1 MGASMN
7 GANKMNILI
16 CDDMFPAMFEILDR
30 LLSEDDV
37 RFCRQEKVLTEA
49 KWAEVLIPSMSRI
62 TPEIIDSAPG
72 LKLIQQFGVG
82 LEGVDIDAASNRGIP
97 VANVPGNQAPVHAEC
112 TAEGGVFLM
121 MACARLF
128 KIAQQVLAKG
138 EWGRPRG
145 MALIDRTALIIGLG
159 AVGRALARRLI
170 SLGMKVMGTDIAP
183 PDGLAEE
190 LGLTLVAK
198 PDRLFSLLPEV
209 DFVISAVTLT
219 PETRGMANLSV
230 FELMKPTAYFINISR
245 GPILNEEDL
254 LTAVTEGS
262 IAGAGLDVLS
272 MEPPSPEHPLLNH
285 DRVVITPHTAGVTE
299 QSFSALG
306 HAVADNIARLKEGKR
321 LKNTV

>member
-1 MGASMN
+1 MGALMN
-7 GANKMNILI
+7 DANKMNILI

-49 KWAEVLIPSMSRI
+49 KWAQVLIPSMSRI
-62 TPEIIDSAPG
+62 TPEIIDSAPN

-82 LEGVDIDAASNRGIP
+82 LEGVDINAASNRGIP

-128 KIAQQVLAKG
+128 KIAQQALARG
-138 EWGRPRG
+138 EWGRPMG
-145 MALIDRTALIIGLG
+145 VALIDRTSLIIGLG
-159 AVGRALARRLI
+159 AVGRALARRLV
-170 SLGMKVMGTDIAP
+170 SLGMKVMGTDISP

-209 DFVISAVTLT
+209 DFVVSAVTLT
-219 PETRGMANLSV
+219 PETRGMANLAV
-230 FELMKPTAYFINISR
+230 FQRMKPTAYFINISR
-245 GPILNEEDL
+245 GPIVNEEDL
-254 LTAVTEGS
+254 LTAVSEGS
-262 IAGAGLDVLS
+262 IAGAGLDVLNI
-272 MEPPSPEHPLLNH
+272 EPPSPEHPLLNH
-285 DRVVITPHTAGVTE
+285 DRIVITPHTAGVTE